1 MDEDDGTDRFGKK
14 NVASWVGNLL
24 QQESENYNKG
34 HKDGCGRDFKSG
46 SDRLADRVARPVDPR
61 MSAIRMASGRNV
73 VQAAPVPTR
82 LSTAPAG
89 PPQTTRADS
98 GARKVKSS
106 RKLTKSGRPM
116 AAPSAR
122 RPPPP
127 GTGRS
132 LSSKAFLQRSASR
145 KVSVSQ
151 AFSQQSASRKVSVS
165 PFGGLGGLR
174 PRNNLYTDDIPD
186 GEGAGW
192 AHADKVQRLLVC
204 ACAMHTCAPSCP
216 HLAVHP
222 HATTRT

>member
-1 MDEDDGTDRFGKK
+1 MDEDDGTDRYGKK

-127 GTGRS
+127 GTGRT
-132 LSSKAFLQRSASR
+132 SK
-145 KVSVSQ
+145 

-186 GEGAGW
+186 GEE
-192 AHADKVQRLLVC
+192 C
-204 ACAMHTCAPSCP
+204 
-216 HLAVHP
+216 
-222 HATTRT
+222 TR